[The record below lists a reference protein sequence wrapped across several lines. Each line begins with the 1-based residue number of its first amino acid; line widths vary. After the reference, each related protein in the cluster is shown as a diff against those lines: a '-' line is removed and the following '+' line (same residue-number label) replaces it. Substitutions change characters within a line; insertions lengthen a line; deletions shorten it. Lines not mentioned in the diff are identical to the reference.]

1 MTFYK
6 FGDAYER
13 SRRYTR
19 SVFHSDDESSR
30 VKSPSILPRAKHEK
44 SSPAGCQ
51 PDLERE
57 RVINEEE
64 EEERRIGAVTVI
76 YSRRINIYAK
86 ASFS

>member
-6 FGDAYER
+6 FGDAYE
-13 SRRYTR
+13 RYTR

-64 EEERRIGAVTVI
+64 EEEERRGE
-76 YSRRINIYAK
+76 
-86 ASFS
+86 